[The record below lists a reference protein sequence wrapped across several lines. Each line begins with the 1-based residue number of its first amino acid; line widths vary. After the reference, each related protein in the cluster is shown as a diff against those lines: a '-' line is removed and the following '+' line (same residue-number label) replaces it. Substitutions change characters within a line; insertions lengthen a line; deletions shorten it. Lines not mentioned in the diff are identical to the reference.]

1 MADESVKVVRDFLA
15 ALEDLDLTAAGE
27 LLAPGVLYQN
37 VPLPPA
43 RGKAATLRMLRLLLR
58 YGTGFEARIHEI
70 SSDGDTVLTVRTD
83 ALERGRWR
91 AEFWVCGTFRVRDGK
106 IVLWRDYFDWTTL
119 LWAGLRGAAGLL
131 RSRPAGGTVR
141 A

>member
-1 MADESVKVVRDFLA
+1 MADENVKVVRDFLA
-15 ALEDLDLTAAGE
+15 ALEDLDLAAAGE
-27 LLAPGVLYQN
+27 FLAPGVLYQN

-43 RGKAATLRMLRLLLR
+43 RGKAATLRTLKLMLR
-58 YGTGFEARIHEI
+58 YGTGFEARIHEV
-70 SSDGDTVLTVRTD
+70 SADGDTVLTVRTD

-119 LWAGLRGAAGLL
+119 LWAGLRGLGGLL